1 MFSAWWGQAGKLRL
15 EGKREFSKWG
25 STSLPQLTLVSGPKE
40 AMFLFWKSCGQVPM
54 TVTSYLL
61 VIFYQGP
68 CPRMNMARVLLCGSH
83 IRGVLETRK
92 LSLVSSGHSKD
103 LQIGFTFSWPTAFF
117 TSCWPVTALCSAT
130 LCLTLLS

>member
-1 MFSAWWGQAGKLRL
+1 
-15 EGKREFSKWG
+15 
-25 STSLPQLTLVSGPKE
+25 
-40 AMFLFWKSCGQVPM
+40 MFLFWKSWGQVPM
-54 TVTSYLL
+54 NVTSYLL

-68 CPRMNMARVLLCGSH
+68 CPRMNMARVLLFGSH